1 MGRSSEL
8 FVIAALMLLV
18 FSLSARFISPSA
30 LGISITWRGTGYV
43 LPPGSISI
51 ALATLMCFFATI
63 YSLWMLPFNRTA
75 TLLHFGLTA
84 LGILVF
90 WVAFYLAQNSRAA
103 VWTVFAAPAGVLLVQ
118 SIFVWNL
125 FHAVFRMPRLIGRLA
140 GD

>member
-1 MGRSSEL
+1 MEVKMGRSSEL
-8 FVIAALMLLV
+8 FAIAALILLL
-18 FSLSARFISPSA
+18 FSLIARFISPSA
-30 LGISITWRGTGYV
+30 LGISIPWRGTGYV

-63 YSLWMLPFNRTA
+63 YSLWMLSFNRTA

-90 WVAFYLAQNSRAA
+90 WVAFYLAQNSPAA

-118 SIFVWNL
+118 SLFVWNL
-125 FHAVFRMPRLIGRLA
+125 FHAVFRMPRLHG
-140 GD
+140 

>member
-1 MGRSSEL
+1 MEVKMGRSSEL
-8 FVIAALMLLV
+8 FVIAALVLLV
-18 FSLSARFISPSA
+18 FSLIARFIGPSG

-51 ALATLMCFFATI
+51 GLATLLCFFATI

-90 WVAFYLAQNSRAA
+90 WVAFYLAPNSRAA
-103 VWTVFAAPAGVLLVQ
+103 VWTVFAAPAGVLLAQ

-125 FHAVFRMPRLIGRLA
+125 FHAVFRMPRLHG
-140 GD
+140 